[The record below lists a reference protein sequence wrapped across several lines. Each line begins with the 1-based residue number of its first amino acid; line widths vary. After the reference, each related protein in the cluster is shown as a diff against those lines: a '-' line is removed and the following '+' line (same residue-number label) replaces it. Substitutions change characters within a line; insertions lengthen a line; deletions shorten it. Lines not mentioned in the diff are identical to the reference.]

1 MNILTI
7 QSWQEFKRS
16 SSVYLLASALI
27 GLTGCEN
34 VDYDAQFD
42 DVPPPN
48 FTRGLL
54 VRNTV
59 EPLYPMRAENLGIEG
74 WVMLR
79 FSVNEDGQVM
89 NSTIE
94 IIEEQ
99 PPETFVLSAIT
110 AARRLTFEN
119 TRGQVVE
126 DVRYVFRYEL
136 DKSTLF
142 RPESRSRQG
151 QFREL
156 IPNSFITPRYPPAAL
171 QQSIEGYVI
180 VKFTV
185 TESGATEDIV
195 ISESEPA
202 GVFDQQ
208 AIAAA
213 SRLRF
218 VPRLVFSLPVPVEDV
233 LYRFDW
239 RLPQ

>member
-1 MNILTI
+1 MNILTV
-7 QSWQEFKRS
+7 QSWQQFKS
-16 SSVYLLASALI
+16 ASYAYLLLSALI
-27 GLTGCEN
+27 WLTGCESL
-34 VDYDAQFD
+34 DYDVQFD

-54 VRNTV
+54 VRNDS
-59 EPLYPMRAENLGIEG
+59 EPLYPVRAKRLGIEG

-89 NSTIE
+89 NNTIE

-99 PPETFVLSAIT
+99 PPETFVLSAVT

-136 DKSTLF
+136 DKSTAF
-142 RPESRSRQG
+142 RPETHSRQG

-156 IPNSFITPRYPPAAL
+156 IPNSFITPGYPPAAL
-171 QQSIEGYVI
+171 QQGIEGYVI

-185 TESGATEDIV
+185 TKTGATEDIV
-195 ISESEPA
+195 IDESEPA

-208 AIAAA
+208 GIAAA

-218 VPRLVFSLPVPVEDV
+218 VPRLIFSLPVAVEDV

-239 RLPQ
+239 HLPP